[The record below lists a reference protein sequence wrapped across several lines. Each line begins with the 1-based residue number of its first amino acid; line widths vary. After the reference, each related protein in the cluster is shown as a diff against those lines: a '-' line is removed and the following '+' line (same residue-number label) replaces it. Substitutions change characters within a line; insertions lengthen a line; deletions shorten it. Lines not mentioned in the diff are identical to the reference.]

1 MSSNA
6 MNVVSVS
13 NPGENASGTISVR
26 RMTSLLWSLCERLF
40 ALSRRPLRQLH
51 LCETLSLGE
60 KRFVSVIE
68 FEGKRFLVGGT
79 AGSLVLLDRLGER
92 PSPTGAEESQ

>member
-1 MSSNA
+1 
-6 MNVVSVS
+6 MNIVSVS

-26 RMTSLLWSLCERLF
+26 GRTSLLWSLCERLF
-40 ALSRRPLRQLH
+40 ALSRRPLRQLR

-79 AGSLVLLDRLGER
+79 AGSLILLDRLGER
-92 PSPTGAEESQ
+92 PPAGATEGSR

>member
-1 MSSNA
+1 
-6 MNVVSVS
+6 MNLISVS
-13 NPGENASGTISVR
+13 NPGENAGGTISVR
-26 RMTSLLWSLCERLF
+26 GTTSLLWSLCERIF
-40 ALSRRPLRQLH
+40 ALSRRPLRQLR

-79 AGSLVLLDRLGER
+79 AESLVLLDRLGER
-92 PSPTGAEESQ
+92 PPSRNGEGSR

>member
-1 MSSNA
+1 MNA
-6 MNVVSVS
+6 VSVS
-13 NPGENASGTISVR
+13 NPGEKAGSTSGVR
-26 RMTSLLWSLCERLF
+26 AMPSLLWNFCQRVL
-40 ALSRRPLRQLH
+40 AAGRRPLRQLR

-79 AGSLVLLDRLGER
+79 AGSLVMLDRLGER
-92 PSPTGAEESQ
+92 PPAQGGEEAR